1 MRTNARILVCAVFPD
16 KNSNVKTCS
25 LLIEE
30 TPFAV
35 SELIHDELM
44 TVRPVAGSVVIFP
57 GAKIQKV
64 PYTGYQHVGT

>member
-1 MRTNARILVCAVFPD
+1 MFPD
-16 KNSNVKTCS
+16 KNSNVNTCS

-30 TPFAV
+30 MPFAV
-35 SELIHDELM
+35 SELVHDERM
-44 TVRPVAGSVVIFP
+44 TARPVAGSVVIFP